1 MKLITNT
8 KHERALREILQQFE
22 PEGGQEGAE
31 DGLVLKAD
39 QTEQGISLQIED
51 QEGKVRLSSE
61 TPLEDE
67 SGYLSED
74 QIVKRAGYDLLSQW
88 HEKELP
94 WGILT
99 GVKPVRFYQKIH
111 QTYPNEDTETILTD
125 IFRLSKE
132 DAAFAGKIYELQ
144 APMID
149 HPQKKSMSL
158 YVGIPVCPQ
167 RCTYCSFVSSILDPK
182 RELVKDYLPRLEE
195 EIKRTGELFEKE
207 GFQVDSVYI
216 GGGTPS
222 VLLPGE
228 TDRLIN
234 SLRDSF
240 DLSSIREFTFEA
252 GRPDTTTK
260 ELLDVLAAQQI
271 SRLCLNPQSMN
282 ADTLRAIN
290 RLYDPQRVYDVYE
303 MIRKAGDFDVN
314 MDLILGLADE
324 GEEAFMRS
332 LEAVMAMRPENLT
345 VHNLSVKKGT
355 RVKESQGTRVISR
368 FHDDFFGKIRSRLSD
383 VGYEPY
389 YLYRQKYTVG
399 NGENTGYT
407 LPGKESFYNI
417 MMMGEKQTILGIG
430 AGSSGKLYHPDTDL
444 FSRVYTVKDLRTYN
458 NRTDEIL
465 EKKFK
470 AYRDYLDDELFLK
483 DRA

>member
-1 MKLITNT
+1 MKLISNT
-8 KHERALREILQQFE
+8 QHERALREILQQFE
-22 PEGGQEGAE
+22 PEGGQAGVE
-31 DGLVLKAD
+31 DGLILKAWQND
-39 QTEQGISLQIED
+39 RDLFLRIED
-51 QEGKVRLSSE
+51 QEGKTRLS
-61 TPLEDE
+61 TQTALQDE

-74 QIVKRAGYDLLSQW
+74 QIVKRAGYDMLSRW
-88 HEKELP
+88 YEKELP

-99 GVKPVRFYQKIH
+99 GVKPVRFYQKIR
-111 QTYPNEDTETILTD
+111 QTYPKENTEKILTD
-125 IFRLSKE
+125 VFRLSRE
-132 DAAFAGKIYELQ
+132 DAAFAGRIYALQ

-167 RCTYCSFVSSILDPK
+167 RCTYCSFVSTLLDPK
-182 RELVKDYLPRLEE
+182 RGLIRDYLPRLEE
-195 EIKRTGELFEKE
+195 EIRRTGELFERE
-207 GFQVDSVYI
+207 GFRVDSVYI

-228 TDRLIN
+228 TDRLIQTLK
-234 SLRDSF
+234 SSF

-252 GRPDTTTK
+252 GRPDTTTP
-260 ELLDVLAAQQI
+260 ELLDVLAEHGV

-282 ADTLRAIN
+282 ARTLRDIN
-290 RLYDPQRVYDVYE
+290 RLYDPALVYEVYE
-303 MIRKAGDFDVN
+303 MIRKAGEFDVN
-314 MDLILGLADE
+314 MDLILGLSDE
-324 GEEAFMRS
+324 GEAQFMHS
-332 LEAVMAMRPENLT
+332 LEAVMALRPENLT

-355 RVKESQGTRVISR
+355 RVKEAQGTRVISR
-368 FHDDFFGKIRSRLSD
+368 FSDAFFPKIRNRLSEA
-383 VGYEPY
+383 GYEPY

-407 LPGKESFYNI
+407 LPGRESFYNI

-458 NRTDEIL
+458 QRTDEIL
-465 EKKFK
+465 EKKFR
-470 AYRDYLDDELFLK
+470 AYRDYLKEDLFTPG
-483 DRA
+483 RA

>member
-1 MKLITNT
+1 MKLITHT

-22 PEGGQEGAE
+22 PEGGQAGRD
-31 DGLVLKAD
+31 DGFVLRAD
-39 QTEQGISLQIED
+39 QNDRGLTLQVED
-51 QEGKVRLSSE
+51 QEGKVRLNSE
-61 TPLEDE
+61 TPLVDE
-67 SGYLSED
+67 SGYLNED

-88 HEKELP
+88 HERELP

-99 GVKPVRFYQKIH
+99 GVKPVRFYQKIR
-111 QTYPNEDTETILTD
+111 QMYPNEDTEKILTEV
-125 IFRLSKE
+125 FRLSKA
-132 DAAFAGKIYELQ
+132 DTAFAGKIYDLQ
-144 APMID
+144 APMIE

-167 RCTYCSFVSSILDPK
+167 RCTYCSFVSTILDPK
-182 RELVKDYLPRLEE
+182 RELVRDYLPKLEE
-195 EIKRTGELFEKE
+195 EIRRTGELFERE

-228 TDRLIN
+228 TERLIHT
-234 SLRDSF
+234 LRDSF

-252 GRPDTTTK
+252 GRPDTTTE
-260 ELLDVLAAQQI
+260 ELLDVLARQKI

-282 ADTLRAIN
+282 ADTLQAIN

-324 GEEAFMRS
+324 GEDEFMHS
-332 LEAVMAMRPENLT
+332 LEAVMDLRPENLT

-368 FHDDFFGKIRSRLSD
+368 FSDDFFGTIRNRLSES
-383 VGYEPY
+383 GYEPY

-470 AYRDYLDDELFLK
+470 AYKDYLEDELFT
-483 DRA
+483 AEEA